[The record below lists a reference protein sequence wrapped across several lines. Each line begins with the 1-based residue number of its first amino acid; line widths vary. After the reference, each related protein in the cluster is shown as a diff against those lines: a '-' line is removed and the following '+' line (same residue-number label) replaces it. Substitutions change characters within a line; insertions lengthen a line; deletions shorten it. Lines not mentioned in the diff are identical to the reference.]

1 MAVELVVPTVGES
14 ITEVQIGDWLVPEGQ
29 SANKDDALVVIETD
43 KVTVELP
50 APVSGTVTK
59 VLKKKGETA
68 AVGEVIGYI
77 DASVKAKS
85 AAPEKS
91 AAPAKSATSATS
103 ADGSRPRGPELAGR
117 AAGNRE
123 HAGSARGTGST
134 PSSAGR
140 GAEISSAATRGADG
154 SESAEPKS
162 VSAVKS
168 GGDGVRVMPS
178 AARAL
183 SQAGLSPADVEATGP
198 GGRVLKEDVQRR
210 IELGA
215 KPLATPIAMPAETP
229 GKSASG
235 PGNREDEIVPM
246 TPMRKRIAE
255 RLVSAQ
261 NTAAL
266 LTTFN
271 EIDMA
276 AVLALRAE
284 HKDAFQARHG
294 VKLGFMS
301 FFVKAAIDA
310 LKLVP
315 QMNAELRGDSIVYHN
330 YFDIG
335 VAVGGG
341 KGLVVPVLRNAERMS
356 FAEVETAI
364 GELASRALAN
374 KLTLDEL
381 QGGTFTISNG
391 GIYGSLLSTPIVNP
405 PQSGILGLHA
415 IQDRPVARD
424 GQIVVRPMMYV
435 AVTYDHRLVDGRE
448 AVTFLKR
455 IKDCVENPSRMLLE
469 I

>member
-1 MAVELVVPTVGES
+1 M
-14 ITEVQIGDWLVPEGQ
+14 
-29 SANKDDALVVIETD
+29 
-43 KVTVELP
+43 
-50 APVSGTVTK
+50 
-59 VLKKKGETA
+59 
-68 AVGEVIGYI
+68 
-77 DASVKAKS
+77 
-85 AAPEKS
+85 
-91 AAPAKSATSATS
+91 
-103 ADGSRPRGPELAGR
+103 
-117 AAGNRE
+117 
-123 HAGSARGTGST
+123 
-134 PSSAGR
+134 
-140 GAEISSAATRGADG
+140 
-154 SESAEPKS
+154 
-162 VSAVKS
+162 
-168 GGDGVRVMPS
+168 
-178 AARAL
+178 
-183 SQAGLSPADVEATGP
+183 
-198 GGRVLKEDVQRR
+198 LKEDVQRR
-210 IELGA
+210 IDLGA
-215 KPLATPIAMPAETP
+215 KPLATPVAMPAESP
-229 GKSASG
+229 AKSAG
-235 PGNREDEIVPM
+235 GAANREEEVVPM

-271 EIDMA
+271 EIDMS
-276 AVLALRAE
+276 AVIALRAE
-284 HKDAFQARHG
+284 HKESFQARHG

-301 FFVKAAIDA
+301 FFVKAVIDA

-341 KGLVVPVLRNAERMS
+341 KGLVVPVLRNAERLS

-364 GELASRALAN
+364 GELASRAQAN
-374 KLTLDEL
+374 KLTLEEL

-415 IQDRPVARD
+415 IQDRPVAHD
-424 GQIVVRPMMYV
+424 GHVVVRPMMYV

-455 IKDCVENPSRMLLE
+455 VKDCVENPSRMLLE

>member
-29 SANKDDALVVIETD
+29 SANKEDALVVIETD

-50 APVSGTVTK
+50 APISGTVTK
-59 VLKKKGETA
+59 VLKKKGDTA
-68 AVGEVIGYI
+68 AVGEIIGYI
-77 DASVKAKS
+77 DANVKGKS
-85 AAPEKS
+85 APQKSTAP
-91 AAPAKSATSATS
+91 PAKSADGASTSKSAQTSA
-103 ADGSRPRGPELAGR
+103 A
-117 AAGNRE
+117 
-123 HAGSARGTGST
+123 
-134 PSSAGR
+134 SSSR
-140 GAEISSAATRGADG
+140 GAASTSPAAARSAESSSNVASRANESASISAPKSIAAT
-154 SESAEPKS
+154 
-162 VSAVKS
+162 KS
-168 GGDGVRVMPS
+168 GASEAVRVMPS

-183 SQAGLSPADVEATGP
+183 AQSGLAPEDVEPSGP
-198 GGRVLKEDVQRR
+198 GGRMLKEDVQRR
-210 IELGA
+210 IDLGA
-215 KPLATPIAMPAETP
+215 KPLPTPVAMPAETQAKAP
-229 GKSASG
+229 GGAA
-235 PGNREDEIVPM
+235 NREEEVVPM

-271 EIDMA
+271 EIDMS
-276 AVLALRAE
+276 AVIALRAE
-284 HKDAFQARHG
+284 HKESFQARHG

-341 KGLVVPVLRNAERMS
+341 KGLVVPVLRNAERLS

-364 GELASRALAN
+364 GELASRAQAN
-374 KLTLDEL
+374 KLTLEEL

-415 IQDRPVARD
+415 IQDRPVAHG
-424 GQIVVRPMMYV
+424 GQVVVRPMMYV

-455 IKDCVENPSRMLLE
+455 IRDCVENPSRMLLE

>member
-29 SANKDDALVVIETD
+29 RANKEDALVVIETD
-43 KVTVELP
+43 KVTVEIP
-50 APVSGTVTK
+50 APISGTVTR
-59 VLKKKGETA
+59 VLKRKGDTA

-77 DASVKAKS
+77 DAAAQAKS
-85 AAPEKS
+85 SAAQPKRPAASDEKS
-91 AAPAKSATSATS
+91 AARSASTATAPSNAAAKAPSTVK
-103 ADGSRPRGPELAGR
+103 
-117 AAGNRE
+117 
-123 HAGSARGTGST
+123 TG
-134 PSSAGR
+134 
-140 GAEISSAATRGADG
+140 
-154 SESAEPKS
+154 EP
-162 VSAVKS
+162 
-168 GGDGVRVMPS
+168 RVMPS

-183 SQAGLSPADVEATGP
+183 AQSGLTTADVEATGP
-198 GGRVLKEDVQRR
+198 GGRMLKEDVQRR
-210 IELGA
+210 IERGA
-215 KPLATPIAMPAETP
+215 QATPAEEEVATAPTAPAP
-229 GKSASG
+229 AIGRPVVSAADEPPKTAAG
-235 PGNREDEIVPM
+235 DREQEVVAM
-246 TPMRKRIAE
+246 TPMRKRIAA
-255 RLVSAQ
+255 RLVEAQ

-271 EIDMA
+271 EIDMS
-276 AVLALRAE
+276 AVIALRNE
-284 HKDAFQARHG
+284 HKESFLARHG

-315 QMNAELRGDSIVYHN
+315 QMNAEISGESIVYHN
-330 YFDIG
+330 YYDIG

-341 KGLVVPVLRNAERMS
+341 KGLVVPVLRSAERMS
-356 FAEVETAI
+356 FAEVEASI
-364 GELASRALAN
+364 AELASRAQAN
-374 KLTLDEL
+374 KLTLEEL

-415 IQDRPVARD
+415 IQERPIAVN
-424 GQIVVRPMMYV
+424 GQVVVRPMMYV

-455 IKDCVENPSRMLLE
+455 IKECVENPSRMLLE

>member
-29 SANKDDALVVIETD
+29 SANKEDALVVIETD

-50 APVSGTVTK
+50 APISGTVTK
-59 VLKKKGETA
+59 VLKKKGDTA
-68 AVGEVIGYI
+68 AVGEIIGYI
-77 DASVKAKS
+77 DANVKGKSAPQKS
-85 AAPEKS
+85 AAPPSK
-91 AAPAKSATSATS
+91 S
-103 ADGSRPRGPELAGR
+103 ADGATASR
-117 AAGNRE
+117 
-123 HAGSARGTGST
+123 SAQAS
-134 PSSAGR
+134 SSAHSR
-140 GAEISSAATRGADG
+140 GGESTSPVASRSAESSSSAASRGADG
-154 SESAEPKS
+154 SSVASRTNEGASTSAPKS
-162 VSAVKS
+162 IAATKS
-168 GGDGVRVMPS
+168 GSSESVRVMPS

-183 SQAGLSPADVEATGP
+183 AQSGLAPEDVEPSGP
-198 GGRVLKEDVQRR
+198 GGRMLKEDVQRR
-210 IELGA
+210 IDLGA
-215 KPLATPIAMPAETP
+215 KPLATPVAMPAESP
-229 GKSASG
+229 AKSAG
-235 PGNREDEIVPM
+235 GAANREEEVVPM

-271 EIDMA
+271 EIDMS
-276 AVLALRAE
+276 AVIALRAE
-284 HKDAFQARHG
+284 HKESFQARHG

-301 FFVKAAIDA
+301 FFVKAVIDA

-341 KGLVVPVLRNAERMS
+341 KGLVVPVLRNAERLS

-364 GELASRALAN
+364 GELASRAQAN
-374 KLTLDEL
+374 KLTLEEL

-415 IQDRPVARD
+415 IQDRPVAHD
-424 GQIVVRPMMYV
+424 GHVVVRPMMYV

-455 IKDCVENPSRMLLE
+455 VKDCVENPSRMLLE